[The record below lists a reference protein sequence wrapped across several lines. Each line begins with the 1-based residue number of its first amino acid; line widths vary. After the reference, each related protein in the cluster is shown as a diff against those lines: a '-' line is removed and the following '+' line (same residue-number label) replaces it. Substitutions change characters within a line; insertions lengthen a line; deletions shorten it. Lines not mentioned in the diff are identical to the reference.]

1 MAFDLHTTWAAPNI
15 FNSLGLGSFFSFPQ
29 TRRGRATAATTLPIE
44 DASGRS
50 SVTVSKDADEETDV
64 IARLIDAVMQE
75 VTGGATPR
83 SS

>member
-1 MAFDLHTTWAAPNI
+1 MD
-15 FNSLGLGSFFSFPQ
+15 FFSFPQ

-64 IARLIDAVMQE
+64 IAQLIDAVMQE
-75 VTGGATPR
+75 VTGGAKPR